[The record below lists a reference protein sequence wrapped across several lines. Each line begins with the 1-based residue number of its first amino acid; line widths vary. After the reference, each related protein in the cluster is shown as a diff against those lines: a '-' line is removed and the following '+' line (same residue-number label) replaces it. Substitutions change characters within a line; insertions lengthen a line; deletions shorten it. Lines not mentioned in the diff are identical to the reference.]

1 LPDGEDAGASD
12 ASTSLYATRY
22 LRKYMN
28 AKVFCSILVN
38 AAALVML
45 QSAGAQAVPPAD
57 NTKSNQTDASN
68 REVTADT
75 QKENDTDRGLVQR
88 IRKSLMAD
96 KDLSMYAHNVKVISI
111 NGQVTLNG
119 VVRSD
124 DEKSKVAGLAEEV
137 AGKQHV
143 VNDLKVA
150 PPKS

>member
-1 LPDGEDAGASD
+1 MKAKMVY
-12 ASTSLYATRY
+12 SL
-22 LRKYMN
+22 M
-28 AKVFCSILVN
+28 VN

-45 QSAGAQAVPPAD
+45 QSAGAQTVPPAD

-68 REVTADT
+68 QAVTADD

-96 KDLSMYAHNVKVISI
+96 KDLSTYAHNVKVISV

-124 DEKSKVAGLAEEV
+124 DEKSKVASVAQEV

>member
-1 LPDGEDAGASD
+1 
-12 ASTSLYATRY
+12 
-22 LRKYMN
+22 MN
-28 AKVFCSILVN
+28 ARVFCSIVAN
-38 AAALVML
+38 AAAFVML

-57 NTKSNQTDASN
+57 NTKSNQTDVSN
-68 REVTADT
+68 REVTADA

-88 IRKSLMAD
+88 IRKGLMAD
-96 KDLSMYAHNVKVISI
+96 KDLSTYAHNVKIISI

-124 DEKSKVAGLAEEV
+124 DEKSKVADLAEEV

>member
-1 LPDGEDAGASD
+1 M
-12 ASTSLYATRY
+12 
-22 LRKYMN
+22 K
-28 AKVFCSILVN
+28 AKVLYSIVIN
-38 AAALVML
+38 AAALVVL
-45 QSAGAQAVPPAD
+45 QSASAQAVPPAD
-57 NTKSNQTDASN
+57 NTKSNQTDPSD
-68 REVTADT
+68 RGVTADT
-75 QKENDTDRGLVQR
+75 QKENNTDRGLVQQ

-96 KDLSMYAHNVKVISI
+96 KDLSTYAHNVKVVSV

-137 AGKQHV
+137 AGKQNV

>member
-1 LPDGEDAGASD
+1 
-12 ASTSLYATRY
+12 
-22 LRKYMN
+22 
-28 AKVFCSILVN
+28 
-38 AAALVML
+38 
-45 QSAGAQAVPPAD
+45 VPPAD

-68 REVTADT
+68 RQATADD
-75 QKENDTDRGLVQR
+75 QKENDTDRALVQR

-96 KDLSMYAHNVKVISI
+96 KGLSTYAHNVKIVSI
-111 NGQVTLNG
+111 DGQVTLNG

-124 DEKSKVAGLAEEV
+124 DEKSKVAGLAEEA

>member
-1 LPDGEDAGASD
+1 
-12 ASTSLYATRY
+12 
-22 LRKYMN
+22 MN
-28 AKVFCSILVN
+28 AKLFCSIVVN
-38 AAALVML
+38 AAALLMP
-45 QSAGAQAVPPAD
+45 QSASAQIVPPAD

-75 QKENDTDRGLVQR
+75 QKENDTDRALVQR

-96 KDLSMYAHNVKVISI
+96 KDLSMYAHNVKVISV

-143 VNDLKVA
+143 VDDLKVA